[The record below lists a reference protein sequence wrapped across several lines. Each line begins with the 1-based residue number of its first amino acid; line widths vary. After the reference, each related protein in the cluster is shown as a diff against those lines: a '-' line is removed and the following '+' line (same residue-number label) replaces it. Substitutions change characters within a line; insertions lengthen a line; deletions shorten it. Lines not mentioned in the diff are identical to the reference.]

1 MILLMELKQEHNR
14 TSPFG
19 TVAAVAQ
26 LVAVSDTPRF
36 LEALANLLQ
45 SETGYDSTLMT
56 VFFPDSP
63 PVEVFDNISAPL
75 RSGLLNAYFSGA
87 YLLDPFFALY
97 SEDSVDWVGTLEACA
112 PDNFRQS
119 DYYRTFY
126 QDTGLFDESGVLVR
140 LSNDAALLISIGSRE
155 HGFQASP
162 EAIFFLR
169 DLLPLISTL
178 CRRKWPSPTADK
190 LSAKP
195 VFGGQISR
203 AVEAFGTSIL
213 SVREAETL
221 QLLLRGHST
230 KSIARRMGNSPDTVK
245 VHRKRIYAKLN
256 VASQGELFAKFL
268 SVLSASPS
276 AFYGDPLK
284 YTPPRRDEEAACNK
298 T

>member
-1 MILLMELKQEHNR
+1 MLWGMEQRQEARQTTHPS
-14 TSPFG
+14 TI
-19 TVAAVAQ
+19 AAVAQ
-26 LVAVSDTPRF
+26 LVAGSDTPQF
-36 LEALANLLQ
+36 LETLANLLQ

-63 PVEVFDNISAPL
+63 PVEVFDNLSAPL
-75 RSGLLNAYFSGA
+75 RSGLLNAYLSGA

-97 SEDSVDWVGTLEACA
+97 SEQNADWVGTIEACA

-126 QDTGLFDESGVLVR
+126 QNTGLYDESGILVR
-140 LSNDAALLISIGSRE
+140 LANSAALLISIGSRE
-155 HGFQASP
+155 HSFQARP
-162 EAIFFLR
+162 EALAFLY
-169 DLLPLISTL
+169 DILPLISTL

-190 LSAKP
+190 LAAKP
-195 VFGGQISR
+195 VFGRQISR
-203 AVEAFGTSIL
+203 AVEAFGTSVL
-213 SVREAETL
+213 SAREAETL

-245 VHRKRIYAKLN
+245 VHRKRVYAKLD

-276 AFYGDPLK
+276 AFYGDPLR
-284 YTPPRRDEEAACNK
+284 YTLPRCDEEAGFKK